1 MFTGKPTTNLG
12 LPIFEPDDHPDFL
25 TDFNEAFRRIDTNSI
40 EVREAHESLEQRVRV
55 LEEKVARL
63 ESLERLESEE

>member
-1 MFTGKPTTNLG
+1 MFTGKATTSLG

-25 TDFNEAFRRIDTNSI
+25 TDFNEAFRRIDASHI
-40 EVREAHESLEQRVRV
+40 EVREKLESLEQRIRV

>member
-1 MFTGKPTTNLG
+1 MFTGKPTTNLK

-25 TDFNEAFRRIDTNSI
+25 TDFNEAFRRIDENSI
-40 EVREAHESLEQRVRV
+40 EVREEYESLAQKVRI

-63 ESLERLESEE
+63 ESLKRLESED

>member
-12 LPIFEPDDHPDFL
+12 LPIFNPDDHPDFL
-25 TDFNEAFRRIDTNSI
+25 TDFNEAFRRIDMNSI
-40 EVREAHESLEQRVRV
+40 EVREAHESLEQRFRV

>member
-1 MFTGKPTTNLG
+1 MFTGKPTTNLM

-25 TDFNEAFRRIDTNSI
+25 TDFNEAFRRIDENSI
-40 EVREAHESLEQRVRV
+40 EVSEDYESLAQKVRI

-63 ESLERLESEE
+63 ESLKRLESED

>member
-1 MFTGKPTTNLG
+1 MFTGKPTTNLM
-12 LPIFEPDDHPDFL
+12 LPIFKADDHPDFL
-25 TDFNEAFRRIDTNSI
+25 TDFNEAFRRIDENSI
-40 EVREAHESLEQRVRV
+40 EVREEHESLEQRVRV